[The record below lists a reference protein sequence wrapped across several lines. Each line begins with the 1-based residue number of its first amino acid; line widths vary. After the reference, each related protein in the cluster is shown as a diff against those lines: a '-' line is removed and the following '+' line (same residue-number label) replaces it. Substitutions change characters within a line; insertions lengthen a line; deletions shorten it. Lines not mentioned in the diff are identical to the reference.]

1 MKTFLE
7 CSGKPKDKPNIDT
20 QVDEDMV
27 AGDSGGN
34 PTDIAAGKTSGSVT
48 SPGPKTIG
56 KKKRKQ
62 HDHNA

>member
-7 CSGKPKDKPNIDT
+7 CSGKSLGKDK

-34 PTDIAAGKTSGSVT
+34 PTDIAAGKTSGAIT
-48 SPGPKTIG
+48 SPGPETLG
-56 KKKRKQ
+56 KKK
-62 HDHNA
+62 NAKPKV